1 MIIMYL
7 LIEIHFSY
15 WSNGLLTIDRLFLLD
30 KFDQKRNQSVIA
42 ACMATISILYQS
54 DKKKKLYYS
63 FNCLITQKKKKKK
76 KKLAPDF
83 LTH

>member
-1 MIIMYL
+1 MYL

-54 DKKKKLYYS
+54 DKKK
-63 FNCLITQKKKKKK
+63 NCTIVLIVSLLKRKKKE

>member
-1 MIIMYL
+1 MYL

-54 DKKKKLYYS
+54 DKKKK
-63 FNCLITQKKKKKK
+63 NCTIVLIVSLLKRKKKE